1 MAITANKNLLCS
13 LWQKRMQVPQGWLCW
28 LPPEELLTFL
38 RANKQIDLGLM
49 KVKDSVGGNQLSV
62 LIQDE
67 SHARRKTRKLL
78 RDGQILSEGPE
89 QGKLQRL

>member
-1 MAITANKNLLCS
+1 
-13 LWQKRMQVPQGWLCW
+13 MQVPQGWLCW

-62 LIQDE
+62 FIQDE